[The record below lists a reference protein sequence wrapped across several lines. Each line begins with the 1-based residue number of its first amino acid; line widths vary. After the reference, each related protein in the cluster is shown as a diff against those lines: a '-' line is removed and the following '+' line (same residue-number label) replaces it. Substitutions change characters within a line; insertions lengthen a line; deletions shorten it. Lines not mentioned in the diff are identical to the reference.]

1 MRKLIV
7 GALMFALFAPLGIAY
22 SPQERGDHRDK
33 NDRGRAKQ
41 DNRGAD
47 ARHDDHG
54 AVAVR
59 DDHRTIAVRHDYSR
73 ERIVPGHAYP
83 HGRYEQVRH
92 SFAAV
97 SFDVRTRRVVL
108 ADHSG
113 WVVAPYDVARCRD
126 WRWGDDTV
134 FVYDDDTHPG
144 WYLLFNARLGRYA
157 HVEFL
162 GGR

>member
-1 MRKLIV
+1 MRKLFA
-7 GALMFALFAPLGIAY
+7 GALVLALFAPLGYAY
-22 SPQERGDHRDK
+22 SAQERGKDHDK
-33 NDRGRAKQ
+33 HDRGRAKQ
-41 DNRGAD
+41 DNHRAD
-47 ARHDDHG
+47 AKHDDHR
-54 AVAVR
+54 AFA
-59 DDHRTIAVRHDYSR
+59 DHHDYSR
-73 ERIVPGHAYP
+73 ERVVPGHTYP